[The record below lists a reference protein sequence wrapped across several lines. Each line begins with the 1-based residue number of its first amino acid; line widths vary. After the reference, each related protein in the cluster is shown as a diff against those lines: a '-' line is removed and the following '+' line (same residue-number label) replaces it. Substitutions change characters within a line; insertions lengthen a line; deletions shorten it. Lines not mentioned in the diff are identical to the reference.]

1 MVFPIPQML
10 SGKQGFTV
18 ELMLPSL
25 AAPVPLPAWGA
36 AMYWGG
42 TDPASHTLAQVG
54 SNQSTYPTF
63 TDPFI
68 VQG

>member
-1 MVFPIPQML
+1 
-10 SGKQGFTV
+10 
-18 ELMLPSL
+18 
-25 AAPVPLPAWGA
+25 
-36 AMYWGG
+36 MYWGG